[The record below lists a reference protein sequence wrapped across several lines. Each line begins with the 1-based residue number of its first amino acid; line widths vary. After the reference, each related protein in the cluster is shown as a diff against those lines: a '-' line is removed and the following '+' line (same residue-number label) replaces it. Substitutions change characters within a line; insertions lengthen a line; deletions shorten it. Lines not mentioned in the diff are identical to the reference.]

1 MTSKAGER
9 GMLTNYLYPEELLLE
24 MRIDTAIRDVL
35 VRYRGT
41 AWKVMEYDILPALNL
56 HKYLSS
62 INNFRD
68 IGKEQA
74 SKEWLEIMHNKSNL
88 AEAEK
93 PAEQEIRKVLWEQG
107 EKAWNMVEKR
117 VSDLNKHRYYLGEW
131 LKNDVGRESAAND
144 WVKKYTWY
152 RSKELMKIEYDYK
165 DGMYDE
171 VESKMYDFVKKHK
184 DEIMDIAEYRSHA
197 EYTRKELAKIAKEE
211 QETKIMHPKQQRK
224 HPLNLLQAT
233 HLLLFEKKTVGATSE
248 MRLQMEEIAKEAYIT
263 GNPDYEAVMR
273 KWAQEHAKA
282 WRDHYAYVLEFIL
295 RTQEEKFLSVLTGK
309 SPAECY
315 GTSLLSINQ

>member
-1 MTSKAGER
+1 
-9 GMLTNYLYPEELLLE
+9 MLTEEQLYTEELRLE
-24 MRIDTAIRDVL
+24 MRIDLEVRDIL

-41 AWKVMEYDILPALNL
+41 AWKVMEYDILPALNV
-56 HKYLSS
+56 HKWLSS
-62 INNFRD
+62 RSNEKD

-74 SKEWLEIMHNKSNL
+74 AKEWLRLMHNRSDL
-88 AEAEK
+88 SDAEK
-93 PAEQEIRKVLWEQG
+93 PAEQELRKVLWDYG

-131 LKNDVGRESAAND
+131 LNSDVGRDSAAND

-171 VESKMYDFVKKHK
+171 VESKMYDFVKEHK
-184 DEIMDIAEYRSHA
+184 DTIIEVANYRSHA
-197 EYTRKELAKIAKEE
+197 EYTRKELEKIRKDE
-211 QETKIMHPKQQRK
+211 QETKIMHPKRPRK
-224 HPLNLLQAT
+224 HPLSLLQAT
-233 HLLLFEKKTVGATSE
+233 HILIFDTKTVGARSE
-248 MRLQMEEIAKEAYIT
+248 MTLQKAEIEKEAYIT
-263 GNPDYEAVMR
+263 GNPDHVAVMK
-273 KWAQEHAKA
+273 KWAQEHAPA
-282 WRDHYAYVLEFIL
+282 WRGHYAYILEFIL